1 MKSNYIYVI
10 IYDGAVSTEGYSTI
24 DKAMDHLKKQGY
36 FHKMGAGWWYEDD
49 CGNVAII
56 KEIKII

>member
-1 MKSNYIYVI
+1 MKNNYIYVI

-24 DKAMDHLKKQGY
+24 DKAIDHLKEQGY
-36 FHKMGAGWWYEDD
+36 FHKTGTGWCYVDD
-49 CGNVAII
+49 CGSLAII